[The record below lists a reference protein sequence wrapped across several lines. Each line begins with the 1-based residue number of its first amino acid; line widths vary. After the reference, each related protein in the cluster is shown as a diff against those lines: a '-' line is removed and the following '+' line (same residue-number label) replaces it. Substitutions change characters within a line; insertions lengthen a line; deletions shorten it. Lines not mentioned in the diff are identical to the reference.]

1 MTKILIIDD
10 DALVLQLLQEFLET
24 EGYQVFTAKT
34 GQAGLEIAWQQM
46 PDLILLDLVMPIMDG
61 FETYRRLRELGVQS
75 VLIMSHRQ
83 DEKSAVRALRMGS
96 DDYLRKPI
104 DLAIL
109 RAKIQTLMRRNHR
122 QPAQRISRYSD
133 GYLLVDL
140 DNRRVEVRGQPVK
153 LTPTEFR
160 LLSLLLHRA
169 NRVVPHEELIQEI
182 WGTEK
187 EAGLGSLKLY
197 VHYLRQKLEDHPR
210 KPRYLLAEW
219 GVGYRF
225 RTQHQQHLQPEQV

>member
-10 DALVLQLLQEFLET
+10 DVLVLQLLQEFLEH

-46 PDLILLDLVMPIMDG
+46 PDLIILDLVMPVMDG
-61 FETYRRLRELGVQS
+61 FETFRRLRELGAQS
-75 VLIMSHRQ
+75 VLIVSHRQ

-109 RAKIQTLMRRNHR
+109 RAKIRTLLRRNHR
-122 QPAQRISRYSD
+122 QPARKISRYND

-140 DNRRVEVRGQPVK
+140 DNRQVEVRGEPVK

-169 NRVVPHEELIQEI
+169 NRVVSHEELIREI

-187 EAGLGSLKLY
+187 ETGLGSLKLY
-197 VHYLRQKLEDHPR
+197 VHYLRQKLEAQPR

-219 GVGYRF
+219 GIGYRF
-225 RTQHQQHLQPEQV
+225 RTRQHLQLEQV